1 MEKFGQFICK
11 HKVAILIISLLL
23 LIPSIIGYKAT
34 RVNYDILVYL
44 PDNIETIKGE
54 NILADDFDMG
64 AFSVVILENMQSK
77 DIIELE
83 KQFREVGNVEK
94 VVGLTDIIGTDV
106 PLEMLPDEIKDKLY
120 KDNTTPVLVT
130 FKDGISEDTTMET
143 VEKLKEISNENC
155 KISGMT
161 ATVLDTR
168 NLSDSE
174 VIIYVMIAV
183 ALCLIILQ
191 LALDSYLAPVLML
204 LNIGMAVLY
213 NMGTNAFLGQT
224 SYITKAISAVLQL
237 GVTMDFA
244 IFLYHSYKAEKE
256 KASNNDE
263 AMATAIAKTLV
274 SVLGSSL
281 TTIAGF
287 LALCSMNLTLGKD
300 IGLVMAKG
308 VLIGVI
314 TAVTTLP
321 AMLLVFDKW
330 VEKTKHKEILPRFE
344 KVKNFNLKHY
354 KAILV
359 AFIVILPF
367 AVYGYTHTENY
378 YNLNKSL
385 PDTLNSIQAN
395 NELKDKFDMVS
406 TELLLVDKNMPD
418 YKLNEMLDKIA
429 RLDGIEW
436 TLSYSKISKEVN
448 IPKEMLPED
457 ITSIFESDKYQMVII
472 NSKYEIATN
481 ELNSQIEEVNKIIKE
496 YDDTAILAGEGP
508 LMKDL
513 VEISDHDFNSVNTVS
528 IAIILVIMVFV
539 LKSVSL
545 PIILIAAI
553 EFAIF
558 INMGIPAY
566 TGTVIP
572 FIASIVIGTIQLG
585 ATIDYAILITTKY
598 KTSRIEGKDKH
609 QAIDEALGTSIQSII
624 VSALCFFGA
633 TFGVGMY
640 SKIEMIGSLCSLM
653 ARGAIISMVTVLTVL
668 PAFLI
673 VFDKIIC
680 KTTANMR
687 RLSNKINIL
696 K

>member
-44 PDNIETIKGE
+44 PDNIETIEGE

-106 PLEMLPDEIKDKLY
+106 PLEMLPDEVKDKLY

-143 VEKLKEISNENC
+143 VEKLREISNENC

-191 LALDSYLAPVLML
+191 LALESYLAPVLML

-213 NMGTNAFLGQT
+213 NMGTNVFLGQT

-256 KASNNDE
+256 KVSNNNE
-263 AMATAIAKTLV
+263 AMAAAIAKTLV

-359 AFIVILPF
+359 AFMVILPF
-367 AVYGYTHTENY
+367 AVYGYTHTESY
-378 YNLNKSL
+378 YNLSKSL

-418 YKLNEMLDKIA
+418 YKLNEMLDKIES
-429 RLDGIEW
+429 LDGIEW

-448 IPKEMLPED
+448 IQKEMLPED
-457 ITSIFESDKYQMVII
+457 IRSIFESDKYQMVII

-481 ELNSQIEEVNKIIKE
+481 ELNSQIEEANKIIKE

-513 VEISDHDFNSVNTVS
+513 VEISDQDFNSVNTVS

-598 KTSRIEGKDKH
+598 KTARIEGKDKH

-680 KTTANMR
+680 KTTVNMR
-687 RLSNKINIL
+687 RLRN
-696 K
+696 

>member
-143 VEKLKEISNENC
+143 VEKLREISNENC

-300 IGLVMAKG
+300 IGLVLAKG

-378 YNLNKSL
+378 YNLSKSL

-418 YKLNEMLDKIA
+418 YKLNEMLNKIES
-429 RLDGIEW
+429 LDGIEW

-598 KTSRIEGKDKH
+598 KTARIEGKDKH

-687 RLSNKINIL
+687 RLSN
-696 K
+696 

>member
-143 VEKLKEISNENC
+143 VEKLREISNENC

-256 KASNNDE
+256 KVSNNDE

-378 YNLNKSL
+378 YNLSKSL

-406 TELLLVDKNMPD
+406 TELLLVDKKMPD
-418 YKLNEMLDKIA
+418 YKLNEMLDKIES
-429 RLDGIEW
+429 LDGIEW

-448 IPKEMLPED
+448 KPKEMLPED
-457 ITSIFESDKYQMVII
+457 IRSIFESDKYQMVII

-598 KTSRIEGKDKH
+598 KTARIEGKDKH

-687 RLSNKINIL
+687 RLSN
-696 K
+696 

>member
-143 VEKLKEISNENC
+143 VEKLREISNENC

-378 YNLNKSL
+378 YNLSKSL

-418 YKLNEMLDKIA
+418 YKLNEMLDKIES
-429 RLDGIEW
+429 LDGIEW

-457 ITSIFESDKYQMVII
+457 IRSIFESDKYQMVII

-481 ELNSQIEEVNKIIKE
+481 ELNSQIEEANKIIKE

-598 KTSRIEGKDKH
+598 KTARIEGKDKH

-687 RLSNKINIL
+687 RLSN
-696 K
+696 

>member
-106 PLEMLPDEIKDKLY
+106 PLEMLPDEVKDKLY

-143 VEKLKEISNENC
+143 VEKLREISNENC

-330 VEKTKHKEILPRFE
+330 VEKTKHKEILPGFE

-378 YNLNKSL
+378 YNLSKSL

-406 TELLLVDKNMPD
+406 TELLLVDKKMPD
-418 YKLNEMLDKIA
+418 YKLNEMLDKIES
-429 RLDGIEW
+429 LDGIEW

-457 ITSIFESDKYQMVII
+457 IRSIFESDKYQMVII

-598 KTSRIEGKDKH
+598 KTARIEGKDKH

-687 RLSNKINIL
+687 RLSN
-696 K
+696 

>member
-143 VEKLKEISNENC
+143 VEKLREISNENC

-256 KASNNDE
+256 KVSNNDE

-418 YKLNEMLDKIA
+418 YKLNEMLDKIES
-429 RLDGIEW
+429 LDGIEW

-598 KTSRIEGKDKH
+598 KTARIEGKDKH

-653 ARGAIISMVTVLTVL
+653 ARGAIISMATVLTVL

-680 KTTANMR
+680 KTTVNMR
-687 RLSNKINIL
+687 RLSN
-696 K
+696 

>member
-120 KDNTTPVLVT
+120 KDNTTLVLVT

-378 YNLNKSL
+378 YNLSKSL

-418 YKLNEMLDKIA
+418 YKLNEMLDKIES
-429 RLDGIEW
+429 LDGIEW

-457 ITSIFESDKYQMVII
+457 IRSIFESDKYQMVII

-598 KTSRIEGKDKH
+598 KTARIEGKDKH

-680 KTTANMR
+680 KTTVNMR
-687 RLSNKINIL
+687 RLSN
-696 K
+696 

>member
-77 DIIELE
+77 DIIGLE

-143 VEKLKEISNENC
+143 VEKLREISNENC

-213 NMGTNAFLGQT
+213 NMGTNVFLGQT

-367 AVYGYTHTENY
+367 AVYGYTHTESY
-378 YNLNKSL
+378 YNLSKSL

-418 YKLNEMLDKIA
+418 YKLNEMLDKIES
-429 RLDGIEW
+429 LDGIEW

-457 ITSIFESDKYQMVII
+457 IRSIFESDKYQMVII

-481 ELNSQIEEVNKIIKE
+481 ELNSQIEEANKIIKE

-558 INMGIPAY
+558 INMAIPAY

-598 KTSRIEGKDKH
+598 KTARIEGKDKH

-687 RLSNKINIL
+687 KLSN
-696 K
+696 

>member
-143 VEKLKEISNENC
+143 VEKLREISNENC

-367 AVYGYTHTENY
+367 AVYGYTHTESY
-378 YNLNKSL
+378 YNLSKSL

-418 YKLNEMLDKIA
+418 YKLNEMLDKIES
-429 RLDGIEW
+429 LDGIEW

-457 ITSIFESDKYQMVII
+457 IRSIFESDKYQMVII

-545 PIILIAAI
+545 PIILISAI

-598 KTSRIEGKDKH
+598 KTARIEGKDKH

-653 ARGAIISMVTVLTVL
+653 ARGAIISMITVLTVL

-687 RLSNKINIL
+687 KLSN
-696 K
+696 

>member
-1 MEKFGQFICK
+1 
-11 HKVAILIISLLL
+11 
-23 LIPSIIGYKAT
+23 
-34 RVNYDILVYL
+34 
-44 PDNIETIKGE
+44 
-54 NILADDFDMG
+54 
-64 AFSVVILENMQSK
+64 
-77 DIIELE
+77 
-83 KQFREVGNVEK
+83 
-94 VVGLTDIIGTDV
+94 
-106 PLEMLPDEIKDKLY
+106 
-120 KDNTTPVLVT
+120 
-130 FKDGISEDTTMET
+130 
-143 VEKLKEISNENC
+143 
-155 KISGMT
+155 
-161 ATVLDTR
+161 
-168 NLSDSE
+168 
-174 VIIYVMIAV
+174 
-183 ALCLIILQ
+183 
-191 LALDSYLAPVLML
+191 
-204 LNIGMAVLY
+204 
-213 NMGTNAFLGQT
+213 
-224 SYITKAISAVLQL
+224 
-237 GVTMDFA
+237 
-244 IFLYHSYKAEKE
+244 
-256 KASNNDE
+256 
-263 AMATAIAKTLV
+263 
-274 SVLGSSL
+274 
-281 TTIAGF
+281 
-287 LALCSMNLTLGKD
+287 MNLTLGKD

-378 YNLNKSL
+378 YNLSKSL

-406 TELLLVDKNMPD
+406 TELLLVDKKMPD
-418 YKLNEMLDKIA
+418 YKLNEMLDKIES
-429 RLDGIEW
+429 LDGIEW

-457 ITSIFESDKYQMVII
+457 IRSIFESDKYQMVII

-598 KTSRIEGKDKH
+598 KTARIEGKDKH

-687 RLSNKINIL
+687 RLSN
-696 K
+696 

>member
-106 PLEMLPDEIKDKLY
+106 PLEMLPDEVKDKLY

-143 VEKLKEISNENC
+143 VEKLREISNENC

-256 KASNNDE
+256 KVSNNDE

-378 YNLNKSL
+378 YNLSKSL

-418 YKLNEMLDKIA
+418 YKLNEMLDKIES
-429 RLDGIEW
+429 LDGIEW

-598 KTSRIEGKDKH
+598 KTARIEGKDKH

-687 RLSNKINIL
+687 KLSN
-696 K
+696 

>member
-1 MEKFGQFICK
+1 M
-11 HKVAILIISLLL
+11 
-23 LIPSIIGYKAT
+23 
-34 RVNYDILVYL
+34 
-44 PDNIETIKGE
+44 
-54 NILADDFDMG
+54 
-64 AFSVVILENMQSK
+64 
-77 DIIELE
+77 
-83 KQFREVGNVEK
+83 
-94 VVGLTDIIGTDV
+94 
-106 PLEMLPDEIKDKLY
+106 
-120 KDNTTPVLVT
+120 
-130 FKDGISEDTTMET
+130 
-143 VEKLKEISNENC
+143 
-155 KISGMT
+155 
-161 ATVLDTR
+161 
-168 NLSDSE
+168 
-174 VIIYVMIAV
+174 
-183 ALCLIILQ
+183 
-191 LALDSYLAPVLML
+191 
-204 LNIGMAVLY
+204 
-213 NMGTNAFLGQT
+213 
-224 SYITKAISAVLQL
+224 
-237 GVTMDFA
+237 
-244 IFLYHSYKAEKE
+244 
-256 KASNNDE
+256 
-263 AMATAIAKTLV
+263 
-274 SVLGSSL
+274 
-281 TTIAGF
+281 
-287 LALCSMNLTLGKD
+287 
-300 IGLVMAKG
+300 
-308 VLIGVI
+308 
-314 TAVTTLP
+314 
-321 AMLLVFDKW
+321 
-330 VEKTKHKEILPRFE
+330 
-344 KVKNFNLKHY
+344 
-354 KAILV
+354 
-359 AFIVILPF
+359 VILPF
-367 AVYGYTHTENY
+367 AVYGYTHTESY
-378 YNLNKSL
+378 YNLSKSL

-418 YKLNEMLDKIA
+418 YKLNEMLDKIES
-429 RLDGIEW
+429 LDGIEW

-457 ITSIFESDKYQMVII
+457 IRSIFESDKYQMVII

-481 ELNSQIEEVNKIIKE
+481 ELNSQIEEANKIIKE

-513 VEISDHDFNSVNTVS
+513 VEISDQDFNSVNTVS

-598 KTSRIEGKDKH
+598 KTARIEGKDKH

-687 RLSNKINIL
+687 KLSN
-696 K
+696 

>member
-106 PLEMLPDEIKDKLY
+106 PLEMLPDEVKDKLY

-143 VEKLKEISNENC
+143 VEKLREISNENC

-256 KASNNDE
+256 KVSNNDE

-378 YNLNKSL
+378 YNLSKSL

-406 TELLLVDKNMPD
+406 TELLLVDKKMPD
-418 YKLNEMLDKIA
+418 YKLNEMLDKIES
-429 RLDGIEW
+429 LDGIEW

-457 ITSIFESDKYQMVII
+457 IRSIFESDKYQMVII

-598 KTSRIEGKDKH
+598 KTARIEGKDKH

-687 RLSNKINIL
+687 RLSN
-696 K
+696 

>member
-143 VEKLKEISNENC
+143 VEKLREISNENC

-168 NLSDSE
+168 KLSDSE

-256 KASNNDE
+256 KVSNNDE

-378 YNLNKSL
+378 YNLSKSL

-418 YKLNEMLDKIA
+418 YKLNEMLDKIES
-429 RLDGIEW
+429 LDGIEW

-598 KTSRIEGKDKH
+598 KTARIEGKDKH

-687 RLSNKINIL
+687 RLSN
-696 K
+696 

>member
-23 LIPSIIGYKAT
+23 LIPSIIGYRAT

-83 KQFREVGNVEK
+83 NQFREVGNVEK

-143 VEKLKEISNENC
+143 VEKLREISNENC

-213 NMGTNAFLGQT
+213 NMGTNVFLGQT

-378 YNLNKSL
+378 YNLSKSL

-418 YKLNEMLDKIA
+418 YKLNEMLDKIES
-429 RLDGIEW
+429 LDGIEW

-598 KTSRIEGKDKH
+598 KTARIEGKDKH

-653 ARGAIISMVTVLTVL
+653 ARGAIISMITVLTVL

-680 KTTANMR
+680 KTTVNMR
-687 RLSNKINIL
+687 KLSN
-696 K
+696 

>member
-143 VEKLKEISNENC
+143 VEKLREISNENC

-256 KASNNDE
+256 KVSNKDE

-378 YNLNKSL
+378 YNLSKSL

-418 YKLNEMLDKIA
+418 YKLNEMLDKIES
-429 RLDGIEW
+429 LDGIEW

-598 KTSRIEGKDKH
+598 KTARIEGKDKH

-687 RLSNKINIL
+687 RLSN
-696 K
+696 